1 MKPKVS
7 RRKNQDEHQSKKYK
21 ITTKINKLD
30 KFLVRFIKREK
41 MQITNIKDKK
51 RASQEIL

>member
-7 RRKNQDEHQSKKYK
+7 RRKNQDEHQSTKYK